1 MFSKAYRGLL
11 HGLFGAGLVGLASLS
26 GAQKQN
32 DTSNGVKFLGV
43 GPSVQA
49 KTLDARS
56 FAKQID
62 PGKAPYRKEMDHDE
76 IDTPFGRANNLVAGG
91 INNLVG
97 IAKLGPAF
105 PAVGNTGAEPP
116 DPDLAVGP
124 NHIINVVNSDIAFFT
139 KAGAKVFQQSFQ
151 NFFRSVSPEAF
162 DFDPKVIYDQQA
174 GKFIVLQLGLNDAS
188 TNGTSSLLIG
198 VSDTPDPTRT
208 WKLFKVDVKQ
218 TEGSNNFWLDYPGLG
233 VNKDTVAISGNMFA
247 MQGSSGYNGV
257 QIIAFPKDALYAG
270 TATPSKFKAAG
281 GTAQFGKA
289 YDGAAPA
296 VYAVQS
302 STLTSVTVTAVQ
314 RNGNAFSVTQR
325 DIPVPQWSPIG
336 SAQGVNGR
344 SFDSVGPRVFSV
356 AQRGDRLVASHTI
369 AGPNRRHAA
378 RWYDITLNNWPTGT
392 QQPILAQSGT
402 IEAPSGNAYVFPSI
416 SIDRRGGLGLAMCN
430 LSATT
435 TGQILVSGRKLAD
448 PPGTMSAPVLL
459 ETAPGTTYTGFSNR
473 WGDYLDT
480 EIDPTDNTT
489 FWTVGMGA
497 GTNGKWLTLIN
508 KFRVSPDPS
517 DYITLNPL
525 SATIQSGTI
534 QSGTFSLMNAV
545 DGQRYALNSQ
555 LITGLGQSAG
565 FASRFK
571 APSRSIISL
580 MRVNLNVSAPT
591 GSTVLVLALNP
602 ATQAWEQVGTVTPT
616 ANAAAQTIEF
626 NEANVAR
633 YVATDGTINLATRA
647 VVSSRNNS
655 RPAPFVFGTDQFVVQ
670 YIPAS

>member
-1 MFSKAYRGLL
+1 MFSKAYQGRLHALL
-11 HGLFGAGLVGLASLS
+11 GAGVIGLASLS
-26 GAQKQN
+26 VAQKTN
-32 DTSNGVKFLGV
+32 DSSNGVKFLGV

-49 KTLDARS
+49 KSLDTKS

-76 IDTPFGRANNLVAGG
+76 IDIPFGRANSLVAGG
-91 INNLVG
+91 INNLIG
-97 IAKLGPAF
+97 ITKLGTAF

-116 DPDLAVGP
+116 DPDIAVGP
-124 NHIINVVNSDIAFFT
+124 THIINVVNSDIAFFT
-139 KAGAKVFQQSFQ
+139 KAGSKVFQQSFQ
-151 NFFRSVSPEAF
+151 NFFRSVTPEAF

-198 VSDTPDPTRT
+198 VSDTPDPTKT

-233 VNKDTVAISGNMFA
+233 VNKDTIAISGNMFA
-247 MQGSSGYNGV
+247 MTGSSGYNGV
-257 QIIAFPKDALYAG
+257 QIIAFPKDTLYAG
-270 TATPSKFKAAG
+270 TATPSKFKVAG

-289 YDGAAPA
+289 YDAAAPA

-302 STLTSVTVTAVQ
+302 STQTSVTVTAVQ
-314 RNGNAFSVTQR
+314 RNGTAFTVTQR

-336 SAQGVNGR
+336 AAQGVNGR
-344 SFDSVGPRVFSV
+344 LFDSVGPRVFSV
-356 AQRGDRLVASHTI
+356 AQRGDRLVSSHTV

-378 RWYDITLNNWPTGT
+378 RWYDIKLNNWPAGAL
-392 QQPILAQSGT
+392 QPALSQSGT

-416 SIDRRGGLGLAMCN
+416 SIDSRGGLGLAMCN
-430 LSATT
+430 LSAST
-435 TGQILVSGRKLAD
+435 TGQILVCGRRLND
-448 PPGTMSAPVLL
+448 PVGTMSAPAIL
-459 ETAPGTTYTGFSNR
+459 ESAPGTTYTGFSNR

-480 EIDPTDNTT
+480 EIDPSDNTT

-517 DYITLNPL
+517 DFTTLAPL
-525 SATIQSGTI
+525 SATIQSGSL
-534 QSGTFSLMNAV
+534 QSGTFGLMTAV

-555 LITGLGQSAG
+555 LISGLGQSAG

-571 APSRSIISL
+571 APSRSVISL
-580 MRVNLNVSAPT
+580 MRVLVNLDAAK
-591 GSTVLVLALNP
+591 GATVLVLAQNP
-602 ATQAWEQVGTVTPT
+602 ATMAWEQIDTVTLVGSSASRVIDFNQ
-616 ANAAAQTIEF
+616 ANIARFVAA
-626 NEANVAR
+626 
-633 YVATDGTINLATRA
+633 DGTINLATRA
-647 VVSSRNNS
+647 LISSRNA
-655 RPAPFVFGTDQFVVQ
+655 RPSQFVFGTDQFVVQ
-670 YIPAS
+670 YIPAN